1 MWDFR
6 IVTSR
11 IKSSLLNIM
20 FGFYTYN
27 IIYELWQ
34 TLVVVVI
41 VVVVTVEA
49 AAASEAEV
57 VVVVVMADMF
67 TREIN
72 RSRKIKDLY

>member
-20 FGFYTYN
+20 FGFYTYY

-41 VVVVTVEA
+41 VVVVA
-49 AAASEAEV
+49 AAAAAV
-57 VVVVVMADMF
+57 VVVVVVVVVSNLRFPCDACV
-67 TREIN
+67 
-72 RSRKIKDLY
+72 